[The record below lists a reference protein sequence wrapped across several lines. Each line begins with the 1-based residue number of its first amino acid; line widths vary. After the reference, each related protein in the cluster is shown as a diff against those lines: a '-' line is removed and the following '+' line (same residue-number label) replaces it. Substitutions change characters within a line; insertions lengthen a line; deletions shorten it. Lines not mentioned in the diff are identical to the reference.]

1 MTVHIKGEWV
11 ADRHTVRM
19 DTKAT
24 LIKQGATHAVVCIDI
39 KGEDSIIMAVPN
51 DSIIDRF

>member
-11 ADRHTVRM
+11 QDHHTVRM

-24 LIKQGATHAVVCIDI
+24 LIKEGRTHTVVCIDI

-51 DSIIDRF
+51 DSIIDRY